1 MSGEGRTGASDAA
14 CYAPAPSR
22 LVLLVEDQPDLR
34 GLLSDYLLSR
44 GLVPV
49 PAGGS
54 AHAEVVCQ
62 ALAPDVVLIDLPL
75 LDGDGAALIRHIKA
89 RRPEVAIVVCTRPD
103 PEREARYRSEGAD
116 EIVGRPLDLM
126 ALDRTLGRLAPWQR
140 PA

>member
-1 MSGEGRTGASDAA
+1 MSGASDAA

-75 LDGDGAALIRHIKA
+75 PDGDGAALIRHIRA

-103 PEREARYRSEGAD
+103 PEREARCRFEGAD
-116 EIVGRPLDLM
+116 EIVERPLDLM
-126 ALDRTLGRLAPWQR
+126 ALDRTLGRLTPWQR

>member
-1 MSGEGRTGASDAA
+1 MSGEGRAGASDAA

-89 RRPEVAIVVCTRPD
+89 RRPDVAIVVCTRPD
-103 PEREARYRSEGAD
+103 PEREAHYRSEGAD

-126 ALDRTLGRLAPWQR
+126 ALDRTLGRLASWQR